1 MLPLFVNGRFARQ
14 RMTGVQRVAH
24 EVVRAL
30 DRRLLAGQPTPEIRL
45 LLPPD
50 TPAPPLRRLPTTVVP
65 GPRVGHA
72 WEQWSLPRAA
82 RGGCL
87 VNLSGA
93 APAWPRGPQACVIH
107 DAAVFDW
114 PQAYTPAF
122 RRWYRWLFA
131 RQVRLGSR
139 LLTVSAFSRQRLAAA
154 LGVAESRFALLP
166 LGGDHLD
173 AVEPDR
179 TVLTRWGLVDRP
191 FLLAVGSANPSKNLA
206 ALVRAWSRLDRP
218 HARLVLVGGHHGGV
232 FAGEPAAEASGVIRL
247 GPAGDRELK
256 ALYGAARGLVFPS
269 LYEGFG
275 LPPLEAM
282 ACGCPVAA
290 ARAASMPEVC
300 GDAVRWFDPSDDQSI
315 AEAMRAL
322 WDDAVLRDEL
332 RVRGRAQVSRFRWD
346 TTAERLLQALE
357 RP

>member
-1 MLPLFVNGRFARQ
+1 MVPLFVNGRFVRQ
-14 RMTGVQRVAH
+14 RMTGVQRVGH
-24 EVVRAL
+24 EVLRAL
-30 DRRLLAGQPTPEIRL
+30 DRRLLADYSTPETQL

-50 TPAPPLRRLPTTVVP
+50 TTAPPLGRLPAAVVP
-65 GPRVGHA
+65 GPSQGHA

-82 RGGCL
+82 RGGL
-87 VNLSGA
+87 LLNLSGA

-131 RQVRLGSR
+131 RQVRLGTR
-139 LLTVSAFSRQRLAAA
+139 LLTVSGFSRQRLAVA
-154 LGVAESRFALLP
+154 LGVPETRFGLLP

-173 AVEPDR
+173 AVEPDPA
-179 TVLTRWGLVDRP
+179 VLARWGLADRP

-206 ALVRAWSRLDRP
+206 ALVRAWSRMDRP
-218 HARLVLVGGHHGGV
+218 HARLVLVGGRHGGV
-232 FAGEPAAEASGVIRL
+232 FAGEATADAEGLLRP

-300 GDAVRWFDPSDDQSI
+300 GDAVRWFDPADDQAI
-315 AEAMRAL
+315 VDAMRAL

-332 RVRGRAQVSRFRWD
+332 RARGRDQVARFRWD
-346 TTAERLLQALE
+346 ATAERLLQALSAD
-357 RP
+357 